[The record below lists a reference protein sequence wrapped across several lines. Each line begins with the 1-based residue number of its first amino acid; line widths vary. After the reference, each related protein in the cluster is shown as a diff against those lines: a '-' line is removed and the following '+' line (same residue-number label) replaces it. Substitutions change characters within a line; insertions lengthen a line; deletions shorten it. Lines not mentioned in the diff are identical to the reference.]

1 MPAPRVNVSA
11 IVESSPRYPGWRVV
25 AVCFAMALFCWGFGF
40 YGHSVF
46 LAELQ
51 RQHGWPAAL
60 IAGASTVSSLV
71 TAVLLA
77 FVTDAIRLM
86 GLKRLVLGGVVA
98 LGLAAML
105 LPHIT
110 EPWQLY
116 AVYVLQSFSWAALGV
131 VAITNLLGLWFTRKR
146 GLAISLALNGASCSG
161 ILITPA
167 LIYLIEWQGFAAA
180 MLVATAVMTV
190 VLVPLVLAWVDPP
203 TAGRLPAAGERSEPA
218 SVETTARWTKRA
230 ALHSWRFWSVTA
242 PFALAFTS
250 QVGFIVHQVAFL
262 SPNLGPSGAG
272 TAVAIMTSMAVIG
285 RLVLGTVVD
294 RLDQRAA
301 TAASLASQAGAL
313 VAMTLTE
320 NHAVLYLAGAVY
332 GLSVGNVI
340 TFPPLIVQREF
351 AASAYGML
359 VGLSSAVCQLT
370 SSLGP
375 VLVGAARDLAGSY
388 PAALSVCIALNLA
401 AAGMIMMRPH
411 PTTPT
416 D

>member
-1 MPAPRVNVSA
+1 
-11 IVESSPRYPGWRVV
+11 
-25 AVCFAMALFCWGFGF
+25 MALFCWGFGF

-77 FVTDAIRLM
+77 FVADAIRLM

-116 AVYVLQSFSWAALGV
+116 EVYVLQSLSWAAPGV
-131 VAITNLLGLWFTRKR
+131 VAITNLLRLWFTRKR

-167 LIYLIEWQGFAAA
+167 LIYLIELQGFAAA

-203 TAGRLPAAGERSEPA
+203 TAGRLPPAGERSELV
-218 SVETTARWTKRA
+218 SVET
-230 ALHSWRFWSVTA
+230 
-242 PFALAFTS
+242 
-250 QVGFIVHQVAFL
+250 
-262 SPNLGPSGAG
+262 
-272 TAVAIMTSMAVIG
+272 
-285 RLVLGTVVD
+285 
-294 RLDQRAA
+294 
-301 TAASLASQAGAL
+301 
-313 VAMTLTE
+313 
-320 NHAVLYLAGAVY
+320 
-332 GLSVGNVI
+332 
-340 TFPPLIVQREF
+340 
-351 AASAYGML
+351 
-359 VGLSSAVCQLT
+359 
-370 SSLGP
+370 
-375 VLVGAARDLAGSY
+375 
-388 PAALSVCIALNLA
+388 
-401 AAGMIMMRPH
+401 
-411 PTTPT
+411 
-416 D
+416 